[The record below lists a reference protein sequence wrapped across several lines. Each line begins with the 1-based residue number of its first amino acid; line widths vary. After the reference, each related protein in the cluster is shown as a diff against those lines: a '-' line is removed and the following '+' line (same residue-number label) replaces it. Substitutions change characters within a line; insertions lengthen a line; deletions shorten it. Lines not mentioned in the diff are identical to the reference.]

1 MKKPAVVLL
10 ITLLCGIGLAGC
22 SSQDTAAPKQETATA
37 KTEPVKTTDETTTS
51 APTSNTTQP
60 DNDPSIAEVR
70 QVFNLDSSMRQIASI
85 SITGIATGDM
95 ELGLQKEERLALAK
109 AISRSLGEIGWKQED
124 FPPGI
129 FVSSDAKKFSVGFKH
144 KNGDFSLKTYEAQAD
159 GSFKDVKDETK
170 KAGQ

>member
-10 ITLLCGIGLAGC
+10 IAALCGIGLAGC
-22 SSQDTAAPKQETATA
+22 SSQDTAAPKQETAAA
-37 KTEPVKTTDETTTS
+37 KTEPVKTTDEKTTS
-51 APTSNTTQP
+51 APATDAVQSE
-60 DNDPSIAEVR
+60 NDPSIAEVR
-70 QVFNLDSSMRQIASI
+70 KVFNVDSAMKQVSGDSITSIASG
-85 SITGIATGDM
+85 SMD
-95 ELGLQKEERLALAK
+95 LGLQQKERLELAK

-129 FVSSDAKKFSVGFKH
+129 FLSSDSKKFAVGFKH

-159 GSFKDVKDETK
+159 GTFKVVKEETK